1 MENFVLEDS
10 EANVGE
16 EDVNVALDA
25 LLSELTGDSTDVFGV
40 PKESTPIKGT
50 NDEDTE
56 EAGAAPVADELDE
69 QEVVLDEQ
77 EEELEDDSFKDV
89 ESIELV
95 APPEPAEDVG
105 EFSDL
110 TAEDMEILGSAQEED
125 ELINL
130 DDLDFDEPAGEPEI
144 ELLDEPAGEPEIE
157 PMDEPTGEPEVELVD
172 EPVEESEFELADG
185 SADELEIEPVDESA
199 LDLDIDLVEEPASEL
214 GIEPVEE
221 PAAEPEPIDEPK
233 AEAVPEPVERKAEA
247 QSEPV
252 DESAPEPATEPGD
265 VEEIVL
271 DEGPSP
277 NPFYWAEKDE
287 SGDSASQPD
296 QAAAEPASAM
306 SSVELEQADLGGQ
319 TGASR
324 RRWIPVATIVATLAL
339 IVQVFWS
346 QRDDWSKDLSLRPIY
361 EFGCSVFSC
370 ELAPLRA
377 VDAIYSK
384 NLVVRQHPEV
394 EDALIVD
401 ALVIN
406 GAHFEQ
412 PYPVVE
418 LRFSAMGGRTVAGR
432 RFQPEEYLAGEASGA
447 KMMASN
453 TPVHISLS
461 IKDPGA
467 EAVNYVMLFH

>member
-1 MENFVLEDS
+1 MAEDSIEPLVTECPSCGTRFRVTESQLETAGGKVRCGSCLEVFLGMENFVLEDS
-10 EANVGE
+10 EDNVDQ

-40 PKESTPIKGT
+40 PRESTPIKGT
-50 NDEDTE
+50 IDEETD
-56 EAGAAPVADELDE
+56 EAAAAPVAEELDE
-69 QEVVLDEQ
+69 QEEV
-77 EEELEDDSFKDV
+77 LEDDSYEDV

-95 APPEPAEDVG
+95 APPEAAEDVG

-110 TAEDMEILGSAQEED
+110 TAEDMEMLGSAHEED
-125 ELINL
+125 EVINL
-130 DDLDFDEPAGEPEI
+130 DDFDFDEPAREPEI
-144 ELLDEPAGEPEIE
+144 ALLDEPA
-157 PMDEPTGEPEVELVD
+157 DEPTGEPETELVN
-172 EPVEESEFELADG
+172 EPGEESEFELADG
-185 SADELEIEPVDESA
+185 SAGELEIELVDGSALDLDVDLVDEPASELDIEPVDESA
-199 LDLDIDLVEEPASEL
+199 LEPD
-214 GIEPVEE
+214 
-221 PAAEPEPIDEPK
+221 PEH
-233 AEAVPEPVERKAEA
+233 
-247 QSEPV
+247 
-252 DESAPEPATEPGD
+252 GD

-287 SGDSASQPD
+287 SGDAASRQPD
-296 QAAAEPASAM
+296 RAVAESASAM
-306 SSVELEQADLGGQ
+306 NSVELEQADLGGQ
-319 TGASR
+319 SGAGR

-346 QRDDWSKDLSLRPIY
+346 QRDDWSKDLSIRPIY
-361 EFGCSVFSC
+361 EFSCSIFGC

-384 NLVVRQHPEV
+384 NLVVRQHPDV

-447 KMMASN
+447 KMMAPN